1 MNTTTDTKLSGDVV
15 QAHELTK
22 KFGEELAVDS
32 LTLHVPRGTIF
43 GFIGPSGCGKTTTV
57 RLFTGVHKPTS
68 GTVTV
73 FGKDPYEFTKS
84 DREKIG
90 YLIQNFV
97 LYPELTVWENLNFT
111 ASFYGVN
118 LFGRPKRLNKLL
130 EFVELTEDRGKLA
143 GALSG
148 GMKRRL
154 SLAAT
159 LVHNPELLFLDEPT
173 AGIDPLL
180 RRKFW
185 DYFKELQTEG
195 HTLFV
200 TTQYVGEAAYCDL
213 VGVMYEGKLLM
224 VETPENLRKRAFGGE
239 IVSMKTSEWIK
250 FESRKKLESLPFV
263 HGKIKMISDQE
274 LELIVDE
281 ASTDIPALLEAA
293 KAQRIEIETIEEITP
308 PFDDVFVKLIE
319 KETANAQAV

>member
-1 MNTTTDTKLSGDVV
+1 MDTTKEKNLSGDVV
-15 QAHELTK
+15 QAQELTK
-22 KFGEELAVDS
+22 MFGEETAVDS
-32 LTLHVPRGTIF
+32 LTMHVPRGTIF

-57 RLFTGVHKPTS
+57 RLLTGVHKPTS
-68 GTVTV
+68 GQVTV
-73 FGKDPYEFTKS
+73 LGKDPYKFTKS

-97 LYPELTVWENLNFT
+97 LYPELTVWENLNF
-111 ASFYGVN
+111 ASSFYGVN
-118 LFGRPKRLNKLL
+118 LFGRGKRLNKLL
-130 EFVELTEDRGKLA
+130 EFVELAEDKNKLA

-159 LVHNPELLFLDEPT
+159 MVHNPELLFLDEPT

-185 DYFKELQTEG
+185 DYFKEVQAEG

-224 VETPENLRKRAFGGE
+224 VETPEGLRKKAFGGE
-239 IVSMKTSEWIK
+239 IVDIKTSDLIK
-250 FESRKKLESLPFV
+250 YENRKNLEKLPFV
-263 HGKIKMISDQE
+263 QGKVIPVDDQE
-274 LELIVDE
+274 IRVIVDE
-281 ASTDIPALLEAA
+281 ASTAIPQLMEATRREGM
-293 KAQRIEIETIEEITP
+293 KVETIEELLP
-308 PFDDVFVKLIE
+308 PFDDVFVRLIE
-319 KETANAQAV
+319 KEAASVPAV

>member
-1 MNTTTDTKLSGDVV
+1 MNNTRNKNLSGDIVE
-15 QAHELTK
+15 AHELTK
-22 KFGEELAVDS
+22 MFGEEAAVNS
-32 LTLHVPRGTIF
+32 LTMKVPRGTMF

-57 RLFTGVHKPTS
+57 RLLTGIHKPTS
-68 GTVTV
+68 GEVTV
-73 FGKDPYEFTKS
+73 LGKHPVEFSKS

-97 LYPELTVWENLNFT
+97 LYPELTVWENLNFA
-111 ASFYGVN
+111 ASFYGVG
-118 LFGRPKRLNKLL
+118 LLTRHSRLNKLL
-130 EFVELTEDRGKLA
+130 EFVELSEDKGKLA

-185 DYFKELQTEG
+185 DYFKDLQAQG
-195 HTLFV
+195 HSLFI

-224 VETPENLRKRAFGGE
+224 VESPEGLRRKAYGGD
-239 IVSMKTSEWIK
+239 IIGIKTTEWIRY
-250 FESRKKLESLPFV
+250 ENRKKMEDLPFV
-263 HGKIKMISDQE
+263 KGKIKVINDQE
-274 LELIVDE
+274 IEMVVDE
-281 ASTDIPALLEAA
+281 ANTAMPALMEAA
-293 KAQRIEIETIEEITP
+293 KAQRINVEKMEQISP
-308 PFDDVFVKLIE
+308 PFDDVFVRLIE
-319 KETANAQAV
+319 KETINA